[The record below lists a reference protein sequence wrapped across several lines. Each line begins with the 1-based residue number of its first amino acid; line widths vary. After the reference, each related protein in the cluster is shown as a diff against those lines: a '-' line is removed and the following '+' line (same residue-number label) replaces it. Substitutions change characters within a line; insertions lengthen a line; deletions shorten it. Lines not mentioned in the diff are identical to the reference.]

1 MAHTTVL
8 FYQLVTLNV
17 AINSYSNALLT
28 LLMSNQ
34 FVEIKGAVFKKF
46 EKENVFQM
54 SCADIVER
62 FQMSLLLT
70 IIALRNLFEV
80 SGSMFSTLPTS
91 YINIS
96 VLPSFSVFHRI
107 FTPAIIVLISEMLVD
122 WLKHAF
128 ICKFNHIRPAI
139 YGRFVDVL
147 SRDLIHP
154 ATTSASSQPLVDQ
167 SSAVSRR
174 LGFASIPLACL
185 VVRVFCQ
192 ILDMLSDDSGIDEC
206 APTEAQPAGAVVG
219 RGWLALGMRMFQS
232 DWLALVT
239 RWSVLALAGLVVWGA

>member
-1 MAHTTVL
+1 
-8 FYQLVTLNV
+8 
-17 AINSYSNALLT
+17 
-28 LLMSNQ
+28 
-34 FVEIKGAVFKKF
+34 
-46 EKENVFQM
+46 
-54 SCADIVER
+54 
-62 FQMSLLLT
+62 MSLLLT

-107 FTPAIIVLISEMLVD
+107 FTPAVIVLISEMLVD

-147 SRDLIHP
+147 SRDLIQP
-154 ATTSASSQPLVDQ
+154 AAVQGHRVHQPLVDQ
-167 SSAVSRR
+167 SPAVSRR

-219 RGWLALGMRMFQS
+219 RGWLASGMRMFQS
-232 DWLALVT
+232 NWLALVT